1 MGGEIIFQDIYPKE
15 GLPTIT
21 YSSSMSIF
29 ESDEEIQLYNFG
41 FGHTD
46 GDTLVFFK
54 DSNIMHTGDSFV
66 TYGYPFIDLNNG
78 GSFKGFLKM
87 LNQIII
93 LVDENTIIMPGHGP
107 LSNIND
113 VKKLRNVIEEHY
125 KITVNGYKNGLS
137 INEILS
143 QITTILK
150 SDAGITKKD
159 FVQNIIHDLKMN

>member
-1 MGGEIIFQDIYPKE
+1 
-15 GLPTIT
+15 
-21 YSSSMSIF
+21 
-29 ESDEEIQLYNFG
+29 
-41 FGHTD
+41 
-46 GDTLVFFK
+46 
-54 DSNIMHTGDSFV
+54 
-66 TYGYPFIDLNNG
+66 
-78 GSFKGFLKM
+78 M

-107 LSNIND
+107 ISNIND

>member
-1 MGGEIIFQDIYPKE
+1 
-15 GLPTIT
+15 
-21 YSSSMSIF
+21 
-29 ESDEEIQLYNFG
+29 
-41 FGHTD
+41 
-46 GDTLVFFK
+46 
-54 DSNIMHTGDSFV
+54 
-66 TYGYPFIDLNNG
+66 
-78 GSFKGFLKM
+78 M

-125 KITVNGYKNGLS
+125 KITVNGYKNCLS

-150 SDAGITKKD
+150 SGAGITKKD